1 VRSQP
6 TNLRERTTSA
16 VRALHTQDRKQ
27 EFGNSAASSSHDTP
41 TARLRRLLPTA
52 WGIIRPYWASED
64 RWVGWGLLLV
74 VVALSLGTVY
84 INVLFNQWNN
94 AFYTALQD
102 KNQTVFLQQLIRVCW
117 LVGIFIFLVVYQLYL
132 SQMLQ
137 IRWRRWLTE
146 RYLRAWLAD
155 GAYYRM
161 QLLAHETD
169 NPDQRIA
176 EDVHLL
182 ISGSL
187 DLLVGAL
194 RALVNLMA
202 FVAILWGLSGTL
214 VLPLGSWSIALPG
227 YMLWVALLYAVG
239 GTWMTHWIG
248 RPLVRLNF
256 DKQRCEADFRFGLV
270 RFRENTEGVAL
281 YRGEEDEFRG
291 FRERFGALVIN
302 WWQIMR
308 RQKRLTYFTS
318 GYGQA
323 GWIFPS
329 VVAAPRYFRGELT
342 LGGLMQTISAFSQ
355 VQESLSFFVQSYKQI
370 SEWCS
375 VVERLS
381 GFELALEHVRVQAA
395 NGEGVRRS
403 NGDDTRLTVKG
414 VDLQLPD
421 GQPLIANVNLS
432 LFRGDTVLLGGSSG
446 SGKSTLLR
454 AIAGI
459 WPFGSGEIV
468 GPADTRLLFLP
479 QKPYLPIGTLRE
491 VVSYSM
497 RAGGV
502 DDASLREAL
511 VAVGLSNLAGR
522 LDEAAHWA
530 LQLSPGEQQRI
541 AFARALVQQPEWLFL
556 DEATSA
562 VDEASEVRLYG
573 LLRERLAETTLFSIG
588 HRATLRPFHARR
600 LLVQRNG
607 SGPGA
612 IVEVTPVAATPRLNG
627 DIHAPEGV
635 AALAS

>member
-1 VRSQP
+1 
-6 TNLRERTTSA
+6 
-16 VRALHTQDRKQ
+16 
-27 EFGNSAASSSHDTP
+27 
-41 TARLRRLLPTA
+41 
-52 WGIIRPYWASED
+52 
-64 RWVGWGLLLV
+64 
-74 VVALSLGTVY
+74 
-84 INVLFNQWNN
+84 
-94 AFYTALQD
+94 
-102 KNQTVFLQQLIRVCW
+102 
-117 LVGIFIFLVVYQLYL
+117 
-132 SQMLQ
+132 M
-137 IRWRRWLTE
+137 
-146 RYLRAWLAD
+146 
-155 GAYYRM
+155 
-161 QLLAHETD
+161 
-169 NPDQRIA
+169 
-176 EDVHLL
+176 
-182 ISGSL
+182 
-187 DLLVGAL
+187 
-194 RALVNLMA
+194 
-202 FVAILWGLSGTL
+202 
-214 VLPLGSWSIALPG
+214 
-227 YMLWVALLYAVG
+227 
-239 GTWMTHWIG
+239 
-248 RPLVRLNF
+248 
-256 DKQRCEADFRFGLV
+256 
-270 RFRENTEGVAL
+270 
-281 YRGEEDEFRG
+281 
-291 FRERFGALVIN
+291 
-302 WWQIMR
+302 
-308 RQKRLTYFTS
+308 
-318 GYGQA
+318 
-323 GWIFPS
+323 
-329 VVAAPRYFRGELT
+329 
-342 LGGLMQTISAFSQ
+342 
-355 VQESLSFFVQSYKQI
+355 
-370 SEWCS
+370 
-375 VVERLS
+375 
-381 GFELALEHVRVQAA
+381 
-395 NGEGVRRS
+395 
-403 NGDDTRLTVKG
+403 KG

-511 VAVGLSNLAGR
+511 AAVGLSNLAGR

-627 DIHAPEGV
+627 DIHAPDGV

>member
-627 DIHAPEGV
+627 DVVAAHGV